1 MSGLS
6 SPPVEPAPSK
16 KGGPNWALLIVG
28 GAAILGFLGL
38 LAVGFGEDPEE
49 TVFTERPAPDL
60 ELEDLAGKVH
70 KLSDQDKPVVLN
82 FWATWCVPC
91 KAEHPVLLQNASL
104 YPDVQFFG
112 VLCGDNPAKAQA
124 YLNSAGS
131 NYPTLMDPSGAT
143 AAAYGVTGVPETFFI
158 DADQV
163 IRFRHNGPVN
173 MNVMDHGLKAIR

>member
-1 MSGLS
+1 MSGPGR
-6 SPPVEPAPSK
+6 PPVEPAPSK

-49 TVFTERPAPDL
+49 TVFSERPAPDV

-70 KLSDQDKPVVLN
+70 KLSGQDKPVVLN

-112 VLCGDNPAKAQA
+112 VLYGDNPAKAQA

-131 NYPTLMDPSGAT
+131 TYPTLMDPSGAT

-158 DADQV
+158 DAEQV

-173 MNVMDHGLKAIR
+173 MSVMDHGLKAVR